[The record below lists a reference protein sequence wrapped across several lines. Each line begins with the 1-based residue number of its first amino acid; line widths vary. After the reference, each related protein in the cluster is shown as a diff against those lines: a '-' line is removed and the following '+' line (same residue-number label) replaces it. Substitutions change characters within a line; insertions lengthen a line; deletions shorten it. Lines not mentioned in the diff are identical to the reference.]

1 MNESVQSIDPNLI
14 HQGRELTS
22 GVEFDINEPLS
33 RGEELIRELSDKA
46 HDYACEQNEL
56 LGVSY
61 RRTFERKFAELIVHE
76 CSKVVIDLQC
86 SPKDHLTPE
95 EAFGEGQKYSA
106 RLINNALGIGEHS
119 DFDFT

>member
-1 MNESVQSIDPNLI
+1 MDNEIQSIDPNLI
-14 HQGRELTS
+14 QQGRELTS

-56 LGVSY
+56 FGVSY

-76 CSKVVIDLQC
+76 CSKVVMDLQC

-95 EAFGEGQKYSA
+95 QAFREGQEYSV
-106 RLINNALGIGEHS
+106 RMIKNALGIGEHS
-119 DFDFT
+119 YFDFT

>member
-1 MNESVQSIDPNLI
+1 MKDEIQSIDPNLI
-14 HQGRELTS
+14 QKGRELTS

-61 RRTFERKFAELIVHE
+61 RRTFERKFAELLIAEVIGIVNQQRVP
-76 CSKVVIDLQC
+76 STLNYNPNQRTI
-86 SPKDHLTPE
+86 
-95 EAFGEGQKYSA
+95 EAIQLHFGSFVGWPYNHFSTK
-106 RLINNALGIGEHS
+106 R
-119 DFDFT
+119 